1 MPYPSTARA
10 CRQPR
15 IGASSVIPALSAAAM
30 VLFAIDRLAG
40 RVLDRAAALP
50 AAPRRHAASPS

>member
-1 MPYPSTARA
+1 
-10 CRQPR
+10 
-15 IGASSVIPALSAAAM
+15 M

-40 RVLDRAAALP
+40 RVLDPAAALP